1 VIGDGITVG
10 RWLIPETE
18 LEERFDTSG
27 GPGGQHA
34 NRNET
39 AVTLRFDIAES
50 SLPEDVRQTLARR
63 LGDRVEVVAS
73 DTRSQLRNRET
84 ARERL
89 VQRIE
94 AALVEPKPRK
104 QTKPGR
110 QATEKRLEEKRARSE
125 VKRQRRKPEPD

>member
-10 RWLIPETE
+10 RWLIPENE

-39 AVTLRFDIAES
+39 AVTLRFDVSAS
-50 SLPEDVRQTLARR
+50 SLPESVKERLTRK
-63 LGDRVEVVAS
+63 LGDRVEVVAA
-73 DTRSQLRNRET
+73 DTRSQMRNRER

-89 VQRIE
+89 AQKLE
-94 AALVEPKPRK
+94 SGLAEPRPRK
-104 QTKPGR
+104 RTKPSK
-110 QATEKRLEEKRARSE
+110 QATARRLEEKRARSE
-125 VKRQRRKPEPD
+125 VKRQRRKPGLD

>member
-10 RWLIPETE
+10 RWLIPENE

-39 AVTLRFDIAES
+39 AVTLRFDVSAS
-50 SLPEDVRQTLARR
+50 SLPESVKERLTRK
-63 LGDRVEVVAS
+63 LGDRVEVVAA
-73 DTRSQLRNRET
+73 DTRSQTRNRER

-89 VQRIE
+89 AQKLE
-94 AALVEPKPRK
+94 SGLDEPRPRK
-104 QTKPGR
+104 RTKPSK
-110 QATEKRLEEKRARSE
+110 QATARRLEEKRARSE
-125 VKRQRRKPEPD
+125 VKRQRRKPGLD